1 MSLLKHARTGKNAR
15 NPSKYGKIQTAHQSV
30 NPKLNFHT
38 LEIAIK
44 KLPKRCQ
51 LDVFG
56 KDNSHPI
63 HNFAGQPPFWSRSS
77 DLPHSLEKEFENPP
91 SNNKPSILDMAQL
104 EDPPGEVS
112 PIISK
117 RQDCIVL
124 TSKEQPKAD
133 HHWFEA
139 G

>member
-1 MSLLKHARTGKNAR
+1 MRALAKTPEILRNMEKSRLHI
-15 NPSKYGKIQTAHQSV
+15 NPSIQSSKA
-30 NPKLNFHT
+30 HT

-91 SNNKPSILDMAQL
+91 SDNKPSILDMAQL

>member
-1 MSLLKHARTGKNAR
+1 M
-15 NPSKYGKIQTAHQSV
+15 Y
-30 NPKLNFHT
+30 
-38 LEIAIK
+38 
-44 KLPKRCQ
+44 
-51 LDVFG
+51 
-56 KDNSHPI
+56 
-63 HNFAGQPPFWSRSS
+63 
-77 DLPHSLEKEFENPP
+77 LEKITRIPFTILLGNHPFGLGRLISHTPWRQFVSNPP